1 MCLAVR
7 LGGAH
12 NSRDGTS
19 LLGAFEEL
27 GGARNSRAGCGG
39 GDGTSLCRWQCLE
52 GSVKIRRHNADN
64 VQFKLPDL
72 QKAEKNTITVL
83 AFIISTENKNKLC

>member
-12 NSRDGTS
+12 NSRAGRS

-27 GGARNSRAGCGG
+27 GGAHDSRAGCGG
-39 GDGTSLCRWQCLE
+39 GDGTSLCRWQRLE

-64 VQFKLPDL
+64 VQFK
-72 QKAEKNTITVL
+72 
-83 AFIISTENKNKLC
+83 